1 MPKHQYKPQT
11 RPHPGETLREKL
23 QEMGM
28 GPKEFAIRTCKPEK
42 TIIAVLHG
50 QSSITPDMAVA
61 FETVT
66 RIPASFW
73 MNHQCAYDE
82 YLARAKQM
90 SIVDASV
97 EWAKQFPLAEMIK
110 KGWLPRRTSMNDKTL
125 TLLAFFGIAGHT
137 AWSKYYCEQQLKA
150 AFGISIHA
158 MQNAHALSAWL
169 RQGELQANELV
180 THEFSSKALKSVLP
194 ELKSLAKQHTHV
206 SFDRLQAL
214 AGEAGLKIIR
224 TPVLHHIEITGVTRW
239 INGRPLIQIADG
251 STRKADRWISFFHQV
266 GHVLRHGKKDVFLE
280 NVEYDGIDQ
289 QKEREADDFAMD
301 WVRQT

>member
-1 MPKHQYKPQT
+1 MPKHQHKPQS

-42 TIIAVLHG
+42 TIIAVLNG
-50 QSSITPDMAVA
+50 ESSLTPDMAVA

-82 YLARAKQM
+82 NLARAKQV
-90 SIVDASV
+90 SIVEASR
-97 EWAKQFPLAEMIK
+97 EWAKQFPLTEMIK
-110 KGWLPRRTSMNDKTL
+110 KGWLPRRTSMHDKTL

-158 MQNAHALSAWL
+158 IQHAHAVSAWM

-180 THEFSSKALKSVLP
+180 THEFSAKALRSALP
-194 ELKSLAKQHTHV
+194 KLKSLAKQRTNV

-224 TPVLHHIEITGVTRW
+224 TPMLHHNKVIGVTRW
-239 INGRPLIQIADG
+239 INGNPLIQIADVTKRNG
-251 STRKADRWISFFHQV
+251 DQWLTFFHQV
-266 GHVLRHGKKDVFLE
+266 GHVLLHGKKGVFLE
-280 NVEYDGIDQ
+280 NIEYADMDQ
-289 QKEREADDFAMD
+289 QKESEADDFAMD
-301 WVRQT
+301 WMP